1 MLLSSIKSSNHNI
14 NQEILIAFSESE
26 VSKGYY
32 LNENDN
38 SRLPFDII
46 VSIQDYKI
54 NNTNK
59 HLFLTS
65 EEVSKFSNGDI
76 ILFHPN
82 GSIKLIYKSKSQDN
96 ALFVTEQCNNHCL
109 MCSQPPHIK
118 DDIDYYYNLNTKL
131 IDLLPHELIKLGIS
145 GGEPTLLGERLYH
158 LLNKIAI
165 HLPNT
170 SIHLLTNGRRFDN
183 INYTKLIA
191 QIEMHDL
198 LIGIP
203 FHSDYYK
210 DHDFIAQANGAY
222 YETLKGL
229 YNLARFEQ
237 NIELRIVINQVNY
250 KRLPQISEYI
260 FRNMP
265 FVSHVAFMALEYTGL
280 VPKNNKKIWIDPIV
294 YKDELEKAVIN
305 LDSWGINVSVFNLPL
320 CLINNGLYKYARKS
334 ISDWKVKYFETCNS
348 CILKEDCGGDFGTS
362 LQHSSNIAAIK
373 NHY

>member
-14 NQEILIAFSESE
+14 NREILIAFSENK

-32 LNENDN
+32 LHENNN
-38 SRLPFDII
+38 SSLPFDIN
-46 VSIQDYKI
+46 VSAQGYKI

-65 EEVSKFSNGDI
+65 EEFGQFSNGDI
-76 ILFHPN
+76 ILFQPI

-131 IDLLPHELIKLGIS
+131 IDLLPHDLIKLGIT

-158 LLNKIAI
+158 LLNKIAT

-183 INYTKLIA
+183 IDYAKLIA
-191 QIEMHDL
+191 QIELHDL

-210 DHDFIAQANGAY
+210 DHDFIAQVDGAY

-229 YNLARFEQ
+229 YNLARFNQ
-237 NIELRIVINQVNY
+237 NIELRIVINQINY

-265 FVSHVAFMALEYTGL
+265 FVNHVAFMALEYTGL

-305 LDSWGINVSVFNLPL
+305 LDLMGINVSIFNLPL
-320 CLINNGLYKYARKS
+320 CLINNRLYKYARKS

-348 CILKEDCGGDFGTS
+348 CVLQEDCGGDFGTS
-362 LQHSSNIAAIK
+362 LKHSSNIAAIK
-373 NHY
+373 NH